1 MTIDTSFEL
10 RPLRRVARVWNSN
23 VDKLNTPGE
32 ASVRLCNYVDV
43 YRNDIVSDH
52 LTFMRATASGAEI
65 RSYRLQIGDVL
76 LTKDSELWTD
86 IGVPALVAVEDEDL
100 LCGYHLSMLR
110 PFASEIRG
118 AFLARALRVP
128 EVANQLH
135 VSAKG
140 VTRYGLTLSAIR
152 SALIPVPDLEI
163 QEAIVRYLDHAEMR
177 IAKAIAGKNEVLV
190 KLREAKTAVVGDL
203 ILGQSGGDDELV
215 TTDLGPI
222 PADWQRISLRGLLRP
237 RAERNRPELPLLSV
251 VRSKGV
257 VVRSLDKADNH
268 NFIPDDLTNYKV
280 VQRGDLAINKMKAW
294 SGSAGVAE
302 ISGIVSPAY
311 FVYQF
316 IVDVDP
322 AYMNLLFR
330 SPQMR
335 DQFARASRGVRVGQW
350 DLSPDDIKSVVVG
363 VPPMAEQ
370 QAIASKINERTA
382 AIDTAMAAIENE
394 IALLK
399 EYRVRL
405 ISDVV
410 TGKLDVRA
418 EAASLPDVDPAELA
432 AVLAGGSAS
441 TDEEEGADGD
451 D

>member
-1 MTIDTSFEL
+1 L
-10 RPLRRVARVWNSN
+10 RN
-23 VDKLNTPGE
+23 V
-32 ASVRLCNYVDV
+32 S
-43 YRNDIVSDH
+43 
-52 LTFMRATASGAEI
+52 
-65 RSYRLQIGDVL
+65 
-76 LTKDSELWTD
+76 
-86 IGVPALVAVEDEDL
+86 
-100 LCGYHLSMLR
+100 
-110 PFASEIRG
+110 
-118 AFLARALRVP
+118 
-128 EVANQLH
+128 
-135 VSAKG
+135 
-140 VTRYGLTLSAIR
+140 
-152 SALIPVPDLEI
+152 
-163 QEAIVRYLDHAEMR
+163 
-177 IAKAIAGKNEVLV
+177 
-190 KLREAKTAVVGDL
+190 
-203 ILGQSGGDDELV
+203 
-215 TTDLGPI
+215 
-222 PADWQRISLRGLLRP
+222 
-237 RAERNRPELPLLSV
+237 
-251 VRSKGV
+251 SKEE
-257 VVRSLDKADNH
+257 NH
-268 NFIPDDLTNYKV
+268 NFIPDDLSTYRV
-280 VQRGDLAINKMKAW
+280 VRSGDLVINKMKAW

-363 VPPMAEQ
+363 VPPLAEQ
-370 QAIASKINERTA
+370 QAIASKINERTV

-418 EAASLPDVDPAELA
+418 EAANLPDVDPLELA
-432 AVLAGGSAS
+432 AVLAGGTAS